1 MKQIRQPLVSVS
13 RKVKNSAKKLSTRF
27 TRWKRSGFL
36 WAVEL
41 EGTRTS
47 LRSTVREMRP
57 FPRRHFAF
65 APGERGNQ
73 HETLGAQIQ
82 EQEAHTAYSLK
93 LSEVTTHDLASS
105 NISESAQSGSDALL
119 QFQLLHNLVP
129 TFELQTDAL
138 EVSLALCPDIPG
150 LLSTIHAHQN
160 ILDPTNPTSSLLES
174 PRSEA
179 TDLLQKQGVAQ
190 LEVWRTDMQGSERRQ
205 QVRVLI
211 AFLRQH
217 LPGLYVEAPLSK
229 STRTLRKR
237 AREFDDDEGGDDRHG
252 KRSRVGAPE
261 PGRSGTVDPWPAS
274 GHSSGDRRFAS
285 CHRAR
290 LLRRG
295 QLREARS
302 SPFHRCSARPR
313 DRSAKPDLLHHLEN
327 APCCSHRAG
336 RTRKQPLYP
345 PSLFASGESD

>member
-1 MKQIRQPLVSVS
+1 MKHIRHPLISVS

-27 TRWKRSGFL
+27 TRLKRSGFL

-82 EQEAHTAYSLK
+82 KQETHTAYSLK

-190 LEVWRTDMQGSERRQ
+190 LEVWRTDMQGSERRLQ
-205 QVRVLI
+205 ARVLI
-211 AFLRQH
+211 ASLRQH
-217 LPGLYVEAPLSK
+217 LPGLYAEAPLSK
-229 STRTLRKR
+229 VTRTVRER
-237 AREFDDDEGGDDRHG
+237 ARELDDDEGGDDRHG
-252 KRSRVGAPE
+252 KRSRVGAPK
-261 PGRSGTVDPWPAS
+261 PGRSVSRVVCSLLPTSHPDPAS
-274 GHSSGDRRFAS
+274 RVLSIHGQHPTTARGIVAS
-285 CHRAR
+285 PAAAGPDSFVAANCE
-290 LLRRG
+290 RRG
-295 QLREARS
+295 
-302 SPFHRCSARPR
+302 
-313 DRSAKPDLLHHLEN
+313 
-327 APCCSHRAG
+327 RALSTAVQRG
-336 RTRKQPLYP
+336 PAIAL
-345 PSLFASGESD
+345 PSLTCTT